1 MLKGWGLAVW
11 GWGVRGGMSGP
22 HTEAAM
28 LRRRWCLRRMM
39 FGVVLSLADGAGGVK
54 GDTLDAVRFRALR
67 GAGGD
72 VSIGEFM
79 AVVWW

>member
-1 MLKGWGLAVW
+1 
-11 GWGVRGGMSGP
+11 
-22 HTEAAM
+22 
-28 LRRRWCLRRMM
+28 MM